1 MSDFNDDWQLVGT
14 PDPATPQVQ
23 PHQVV
28 AQNAQVQAQPVYPQ
42 AGYQPGGQPL
52 AQPVY
57 TQPAQQQPQPAYQ
70 QPVNQPLAQPAYN
83 QPVYQQAQHQGYQ
96 TVPGFRPAQGYA
108 YPGQAY
114 QQAVDYAAERE
125 KSLAELSR
133 MINHFSPKVDLYQDY
148 EICNADITRYSRTSS
163 ANLIWGIIIAVSGL
177 ISLVSSV
184 METKSKDNLIV
195 YVAITSALFLIGAG
209 LIALHIILR
218 KLHAKK
224 RAQLITKAGELSTEL
239 ILLYNGFSNCQLAP
253 EYTDPR
259 ILFKLQSLIMQGR
272 CVTIFNALNS
282 LLIYKQTYIKI
293 NAAKTAF
300 AAETSARYDGN
311 PAFFN
316 AYRFLNL
323 R

>member
-23 PHQVV
+23 PHQVE
-28 AQNAQVQAQPVYPQ
+28 AQNAQVQPQPVY
-42 AGYQPGGQPL
+42 
-52 AQPVY
+52 
-57 TQPAQQQPQPAYQ
+57 PQPAYQ

-108 YPGQAY
+108 YPGQTY

-195 YVAITSALFLIGAG
+195 YAAITSALFLIGAG

-259 ILFKLQSLIMQGR
+259 ILFKLQSLILQGR